1 MHTIAC
7 LLFGIKVKLF
17 VLLSHFFTFQA
28 LLSAAVACAAQ
39 YYKDDELS
47 NLSDWEFDRASLFY
61 VVFIIGLVI
70 VLVLFVCF
78 LFNLNKRCGSPKGWS
93 LFVSIS
99 ALLFISICKSE
110 YKACFTFSTLPLS
123 PGSFTDAMIGELE
136 HRRNCACA
144 GQSSVLSHSNNFVDY
159 L

>member
-1 MHTIAC
+1 MCTQLLQC
-7 LLFGIKVKLF
+7 LLFGIKIQVVRSFK
-17 VLLSHFFTFQA
+17 SFFTFQA
-28 LLSAAVACAAQ
+28 LLSAAITCAAL

-70 VLVLFVCF
+70 VFVLFVCF

-99 ALLFISICKSE
+99 VLLFISICKSVR
-110 YKACFTFSTLPLS
+110 P
-123 PGSFTDAMIGELE
+123 
-136 HRRNCACA
+136 
-144 GQSSVLSHSNNFVDY
+144 QSLLYIQYAAIISWKFH
-159 L
+159 